1 MTSRPVREGV
11 KDFVMTVLF
20 SLCNKKLDFGRG
32 GQILSQIA
40 WRHLRTILYNIRVLI
55 KNFNRSVDQ
64 MYHVCLFVTWFAV
77 KFELW
82 SQLLFIRKIA
92 SHCFC
97 SGHLGSTCVCVQL
110 QYFYSIWSDY
120 ILPCGIFFLPRQMF
134 VVSEDQVFWP
144 TIG

>member
-64 MYHVCLFVTWFAV
+64 MYHVCHFVTWFAV

-97 SGHLGSTCVCVQL
+97 SGHLGSTCVCTVTVFL
-110 QYFYSIWSDY
+110 FHLKWLHIAVWH
-120 ILPCGIFFLPRQMF
+120 FFLPRQMF